1 MTSLYPGVNY
11 SLPVQPSH
19 AVGFFRSVPRW
30 PSASDT
36 FEFSF
41 SYLSPVALTALLPIF
56 FAAILTLYM
65 LVHLVVRYSCRQSS
79 TDARINRISKS
90 KSATLVQCVFSS
102 LCLFLIFTFTS
113 LTLLANASLQ
123 FASHDALDL
132 IAGLT
137 NHLSLTGFSFVD
149 VALFVQKRLGS
160 FQPSEALSTN
170 PLSDFLPEFGDRSLT
185 AMHQYIL
192 QNYPNF
198 NPLRQSLDTLV
209 TAIGNVLVVVRRAV
223 TLVYIILL
231 TVILLIASGPLLLF
245 LVDAFTLQN
254 QRRIIRFFAHLC
266 FIVLPVMFCW
276 ACVGVTAGVG
286 VTLADVCVMLHDYRA
301 VLLGNQ
307 STAPNALLQ
316 SGFDCPV
323 QSSTD
328 VRERIQ
334 LTAGSILQSSLA
346 VQTVQMLLNTSA
358 ESVAETALW
367 SGTRVESALNC
378 SMQIVV
384 SGKLERVACSPA
396 GHGAVQGVYELF
408 VGFLGLAICLSV
420 AGVASLFGMQVARS
434 LIVWRGT
441 RGIGEGRLNSGVD
454 DAPHDAA

>member
-11 SLPVQPSH
+11 SLPVRPSH
-19 AVGFFRSVPRW
+19 AVDFFRSVPRW

-36 FEFSF
+36 FQFSF
-41 SYLSPVALTALLPIF
+41 SYLSPVALTALFPIF
-56 FAAILTLYM
+56 FAAVLTLYM
-65 LVHLVVRYSCRQSS
+65 FIHLVVRYSCRQSS
-79 TDARINRISKS
+79 TDARIKRMSKS
-90 KSATLVQCVFSS
+90 KPATLVQCVFSS

-132 IAGLT
+132 IAALT
-137 NHLSLTGFSFVD
+137 SQFSLTGFSFVD
-149 VALFVQKRLGS
+149 VALFVQGRLRS
-160 FQPSEALSTN
+160 FKPSEALFAN
-170 PLSDFLPEFGDRSLT
+170 PLNELLPEFGGRSLT
-185 AMHQYIL
+185 AMHQYML

-198 NPLRQSLDTLV
+198 LPLRQSLDSLI

-223 TLVYIILL
+223 TLVYAILL
-231 TVILLIASGPLLLF
+231 TIILLIASGPLLLF

-254 QRRIIRFFAHLC
+254 RRRIIRFFAHLC
-266 FIVLPVMFCW
+266 FVLLPIFCCW

-307 STAPNALLQ
+307 STTPNALLQ

-334 LTAGSILQSSLA
+334 QTADSILQSSLA
-346 VQTVQMLLNTSA
+346 VQTVEMFLNTSA
-358 ESVAETALW
+358 KSVAETALW
-367 SGTRVESALNC
+367 SGMRVESALNC
-378 SMQIVV
+378 SMQIEV
-384 SGKLERVACSPA
+384 SGKLESVACSPA

-408 VGFLGLAICLSV
+408 IGFLGLAICLSI

-434 LIVWRGT
+434 LIVWRGI
-441 RGIGEGRLNSGVD
+441 RVIGEDDSVRPRPD
-454 DAPHDAA
+454 DAP